1 MRTKNVVQSIVLC
14 EGATEDFQ
22 PVEIIERFTQHNH
35 SVTVLVQID
44 QKEETTVRYHWY
56 IQSEPKHPVAVYDI
70 PLKYTKNKTRYVT
83 NTLGIQYLFNNE
95 TINVFQP
102 WFVLVEIDRVLYKVE
117 FEIYE
122 STEYHQEHTFTTN
135 SHPSAY
141 DFKV

>member
-1 MRTKNVVQSIVLC
+1 MRTKNVVQSIALC
-14 EGATEDFQ
+14 EETTEDFQ

-35 SVTVLVQID
+35 SVTVFVQID
-44 QKEETTVRYHWY
+44 QKEETTVRFHWY
-56 IQSEPKHPVAVYDI
+56 IQSEPTQPVAVYDI
-70 PLKYTKNKTRYVT
+70 PLEYTKNKTRFVT
-83 NTLGIQYLFNNE
+83 NTLGIQYLFNDE

-102 WFVLVEIDRVLYKVE
+102 WIVLVEIDRVLYKVE

-122 STEYHQEHTFTTN
+122 STEYHQEDTFTAN